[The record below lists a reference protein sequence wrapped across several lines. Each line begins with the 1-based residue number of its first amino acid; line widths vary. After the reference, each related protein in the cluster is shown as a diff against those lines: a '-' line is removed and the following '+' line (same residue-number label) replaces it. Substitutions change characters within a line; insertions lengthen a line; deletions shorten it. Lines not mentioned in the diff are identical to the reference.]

1 MQGSKGSGS
10 LDQSCLACD
19 LLFSGT
25 NRAHLSIIFA
35 FDTLLTT
42 PSNNNLKRSRTTSR
56 YHIKTMQDRVKHQV
70 SRAQGP
76 VAPSSSCG
84 CLSAFARADQTLTPT
99 HSFPQASILL
109 NLHLDNLKPKTKPQ
123 VFFELRHQIKLS
135 APQINPPTSH
145 PSSPP
150 TRWPLRTAHQ
160 TSSTPKATKNHLHS

>member
-10 LDQSCLACD
+10 LDQSCLVCD

-84 CLSAFARADQTLTPT
+84 CSSAFARADQTLTPT
-99 HSFPQASILL
+99 HSLPQALILL
-109 NLHLDNLKPKTKPQ
+109 NFHLDSVKPEKKPQ
-123 VFFELRHQIKLS
+123 VSFEIRHQIKRS
-135 APQINPPTSH
+135 AQQISPPTSH
-145 PSSPP
+145 PRSPP
-150 TRWPLRTAHQ
+150 ARWPLRTAHQ
-160 TSSTPKATKNHLHS
+160 TSFAPGPTEEHLHS